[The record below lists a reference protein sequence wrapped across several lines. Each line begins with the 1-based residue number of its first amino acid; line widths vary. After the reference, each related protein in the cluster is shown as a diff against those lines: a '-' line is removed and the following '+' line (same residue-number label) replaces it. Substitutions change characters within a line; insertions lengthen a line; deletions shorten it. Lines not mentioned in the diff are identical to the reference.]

1 VRIMVDRAAGSELV
15 CLSPGAVAA
24 RDVIRA
30 EWCAAPPTD
39 VSALLPARR
48 GERPCP

>member
-1 VRIMVDRAAGSELV
+1 MRIMVDRAAGSKLV
-15 CLSPGAVAA
+15 CLSLGAVVA

-30 EWCAAPPTD
+30 ERCAAPTTD
-39 VSALLPARR
+39 VSALLPGRR